1 MSHRLPTAAPS
12 PAQGS
17 LFDGWGDE
25 SPAVAAPASAAI
37 PAAPLRAA
45 PLPAAAAVARV
56 GPGLH
61 LAGQWVAYELR
72 RSRRRSIGF
81 MVGPEGLSVNAPR
94 WVSLGEI
101 EGVLQ
106 AKAGWIQRKLV
117 EQRERARRVQAAQ
130 VAWGDGVGIPFL
142 GETVIVV
149 LDSRVSGAQLQSAAA
164 LPGVPHLTLHLGLP
178 QAAAPEQIRDAVQS
192 WLQRQA
198 RRVFEERC
206 ALYAPRLGVHMKR
219 LSLSSAATRWG
230 SANAD
235 GSIRLNWRLVHFRLP
250 TIDYV
255 VAHELAHLKE
265 MNHSPAFWGVVRS
278 LVPEY
283 EAARSHLRDA
293 VLPVLD

>member
-1 MSHRLPTAAPS
+1 MPRLTPPTAPS
-12 PAQGS
+12 PVQGS
-17 LFDGWGDE
+17 LFDGWGDD
-25 SPAVAAPASAAI
+25 PPAAPALAFASAA
-37 PAAPLRAA
+37 AA
-45 PLPAAAAVARV
+45 PLPAAAAVATRSA
-56 GPGLH
+56 PGLH

-81 MVGPEGLSVNAPR
+81 MVGPNGLSVNAPR

-101 EGVLQ
+101 ESVLQ
-106 AKAGWIQRKLV
+106 AKANWIQRKLM
-117 EQRERARRVQAAQ
+117 EQRERARRVHAAR
-130 VAWGDGVGIPFL
+130 VDWRDGVGIPFL